1 MDPSK
6 TSETNARV
14 DAEDLAELVSVFR
27 NFFIFGTLS
36 VALAAP
42 LIYHYD
48 LRQSRILFW
57 SAGCAAL
64 VGWAS
69 SSIVRKRANLPPDTG
84 ITGRAAENWGVLA
97 VFVAF
102 LALYSTTMYAPT
114 PFNAHVL
121 QAYAFLHGHAWIDLP
136 NCCIEHAPYNGRY
149 YQIHPP
155 LPAILLLPFVA
166 IWGNDTNQTIA
177 SVNMALSVSHWRGRC
192 SGA

>member
-14 DAEDLAELVSVFR
+14 DAKDQAELVSVSR

-64 VGWAS
+64 AGWAG
-69 SSIVRKRANLPPDTG
+69 SSIVRRRANLPPDVGLTR
-84 ITGRAAENWGVLA
+84 RAAENWSVLA
-97 VFVAF
+97 VFVAI
-102 LALYSTTMYAPT
+102 
-114 PFNAHVL
+114 V
-121 QAYAFLHGHAWIDLP
+121 
-136 NCCIEHAPYNGRY
+136 
-149 YQIHPP
+149 
-155 LPAILLLPFVA
+155 V
-166 IWGNDTNQTIA
+166 
-177 SVNMALSVSHWRGRC
+177 WRIC
-192 SGA
+192 SWHRQRTVETAE